1 MLGVGP
7 VKRSDGSPSHQGV
20 ALSSVSDA
28 PSGPR
33 MLLEAKQV
41 SMRFDVSEPWLNRLI
56 ERKPRRYLVAV
67 DQLSFAI
74 MK

>member
-1 MLGVGP
+1 
-7 VKRSDGSPSHQGV
+7 
-20 ALSSVSDA
+20 
-28 PSGPR
+28 

-74 MK
+74 MKGETFGLVGESGCGKST